1 MVYPPVLSKK
11 ITILMQCKAS
21 GRWQP
26 PQPTYKASTHLTSR
40 LRKFTALAN
49 THGLISTH
57 GAIAFLARRQNRTFM
72 CSRTASR
79 LRQSAQ
85 TTHKASTHLTS
96 RLLKV
101 TALHVWRIYTG
112 SSRHIIFSHQTP
124 ERTFMCSGTASRL
137 REPSQPT
144 YTASTHLPSRLRK
157 VTTTMAYT
165 HGKLEIAG
173 SFPAKNAP
181 LNV

>member
-1 MVYPPVLSKK
+1 
-11 ITILMQCKAS
+11 MQCKAS

-57 GAIAFLARRQNRTFM
+57 GAIVFLARRQNRTFM

-79 LRQSAQ
+79 LRQASQ
-85 TTHKASTHLTS
+85 PTHKASSFLA
-96 RLLKV
+96 R
-101 TALHVWRIYTG
+101 R
-112 SSRHIIFSHQTP
+112 QN
-124 ERTFMCSGTASRL
+124 RTFMCMRTASRL
-137 REPSQPT
+137 RQSAQTT
-144 YTASTHLPSRLRK
+144 YKASTHLPSRLRK
-157 VTTTMAYT
+157 VTTTLAYT
-165 HGKLEIAG
+165 HGKLEIATG
-173 SFPAKNAP
+173 SFPAKNAS